1 MEPWRRAAPSIVGV
15 VQMLMPVLAIW
26 FVALSISDIR
36 TRRLPNALTVP
47 AAVAS
52 LVAVTVHPAA
62 GPGVLV
68 AGGIYVVAYSLHAC
82 GGGDVKLAITVGAL
96 AGSAAAV
103 VTVVVLAHILTV
115 LPAVVARDRR
125 PQPHGPALC
134 VATALVCGI
143 W

>member
-1 MEPWRRAAPSIVGV
+1 MEPCNVGV

-26 FVALSISDIR
+26 FLALSVCDVR

-47 AAVAS
+47 AAAAS
-52 LVAVTVHPAA
+52 LVAAVIHPAA
-62 GPGVLV
+62 APGLIIAV
-68 AGGIYVVAYSLHAC
+68 GIYVAAFSLHAC

-96 AGSAAAV
+96 AGSAVAVLAVIVLAHLLTVLLAV
-103 VTVVVLAHILTV
+103 VTG
-115 LPAVVARDRR
+115 DRR

-134 VATALVCGI
+134 TATALVCGI

>member
-1 MEPWRRAAPSIVGV
+1 M
-15 VQMLMPVLAIW
+15 QMLMPVLAIW
-26 FVALSISDIR
+26 FLALSVCDVR

-52 LVAVTVHPAA
+52 LVGAAIHPAA
-62 GPGVLV
+62 APGLIVG
-68 AGGIYVVAYSLHAC
+68 AGIYFVAFSLHAC

-103 VTVVVLAHILTV
+103 LAVIVLAHLLTV
-115 LPAVVARDRR
+115 LPAAVTGTRR

-134 VATALVCGI
+134 TATALVCGI

>member
-1 MEPWRRAAPSIVGV
+1 MAPSIVGV

-26 FVALSISDIR
+26 FVALSVSDVR
-36 TRRLPNALTVP
+36 TRRLPNVLTVP

-52 LVAVTVHPAA
+52 LVAVAIHPAA
-62 GPGVLV
+62 TPGLVVAVGVYLV
-68 AGGIYVVAYSLHAC
+68 AFSLRAC

-96 AGSAAAV
+96 AGSVVAV
-103 VTVVVLAHILTV
+103 LAVIVLAHILTV
-115 LPAVVARDRR
+115 VPAVVIGDRR

-134 VATALVCGI
+134 AATALVCGI

>member
-1 MEPWRRAAPSIVGV
+1 MTPSIVGV

-26 FVALSISDIR
+26 FVALSVSDLR

-52 LVAVTVHPAA
+52 LVAVAIHPAA
-62 GPGVLV
+62 TPGLIVAVGIYLV
-68 AGGIYVVAYSLHAC
+68 AFSLHAC

-96 AGSAAAV
+96 AGSVAAV
-103 VTVVVLAHILTV
+103 LAAIVLAHIFTV
-115 LPAVVARDRR
+115 VPAVVARDRR

-134 VATALVCGI
+134 AATALVCGI

>member
-1 MEPWRRAAPSIVGV
+1 MAPSIVGV

-26 FVALSISDIR
+26 FVALSVSDVR

-47 AAVAS
+47 AAVAA
-52 LVAVTVHPAA
+52 LVAVTMHPAA
-62 GPGVLV
+62 APGLVVAVGIYLV
-68 AGGIYVVAYSLHAC
+68 AFSLHAC

-96 AGSAAAV
+96 AGSVAAV
-103 VTVVVLAHILTV
+103 LAVIVLAHIFTV
-115 LPAVVARDRR
+115 VPAVVAGDRR

-134 VATALVCGI
+134 AATALVCGI